1 LIKLDFLAWKMLPL
15 IYTEWES
22 VTKTKDRWRPEMMM
36 ATCDNCGKEFLPQ
49 KSWQRFHSPKCRDD
63 WHYHQKKLAQV
74 EEAEE
79 LRELRLNGANGN
91 GAGNGAEV
99 KPLSE
104 IIEALRPSA
113 PKPPLLRR
121 M

>member
-1 LIKLDFLAWKMLPL
+1 MGKCDQNPRIKGKLA
-15 IYTEWES
+15 
-22 VTKTKDRWRPEMMM
+22 M
-36 ATCDNCGKEFLPQ
+36 AICDKCEGTYEPT
-49 KSWQRFHSPKCRDD
+49 KSWQRFCSTKCHDD

-74 EEAEE
+74 AEAEE

-104 IIEALRPSA
+104 ILQALKPA
-113 PKPPLLRR
+113 EPKQQIVRR
-121 M
+121 V